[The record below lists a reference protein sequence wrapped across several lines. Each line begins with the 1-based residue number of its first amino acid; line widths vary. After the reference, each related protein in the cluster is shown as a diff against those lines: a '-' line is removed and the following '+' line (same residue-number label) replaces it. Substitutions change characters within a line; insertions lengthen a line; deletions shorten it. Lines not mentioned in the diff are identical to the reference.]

1 MRLLGEVF
9 EDKGHRAQR
18 SCSPQHTPGLVPF
31 WEAATSMT
39 RRAGALAAKGRPKG
53 ARLRLA
59 GCLSRAARG
68 ALTVQAVLAT
78 PLAML
83 LVHSDLE
90 GRQVQLGIP
99 VILLLPTRAQ
109 HACWAARPGACFR
122 ARLQQQATSTGRCS
136 TLSAPLAVHALPA
149 VERAS
154 AHPGAAAQ
162 PRASWRQQLLA
173 PCSRRRPPLG
183 QVRPGASHRSCMC
196 TKAWR
201 QKAECWCAARLPVY
215 WRRGG

>member
-9 EDKGHRAQR
+9 EGHRAQH

-90 GRQVQLGIP
+90 GGQVQLGIP
-99 VILLLPTRAQ
+99 VNLLLPTRAQ

-122 ARLQQQATSTGRCS
+122 ARLQQQATSNWSLQHSLSPPGSACIACSRAGVRTPRSRCTAQS
-136 TLSAPLAVHALPA
+136 LMEAAIARALQQT
-149 VERAS
+149 E
-154 AHPGAAAQ
+154 AAA
-162 PRASWRQQLLA
+162 
-173 PCSRRRPPLG
+173 
-183 QVRPGASHRSCMC
+183 RPGA
-196 TKAWR
+196 
-201 QKAECWCAARLPVY
+201 P
-215 WRRGG
+215 RGKSSLLHVHQSLEAKS